1 MEERILKPS
10 STNCC
15 RSPGQMSL
23 FDSLDGGRMPQT
35 TERLPIASSMLNTG
49 ESPSA
54 AEEST
59 LSQIL
64 MENPPETLFLSEKA
78 LHGILN
84 RASRRGK
91 PLPPLLLTA
100 INGVLAWMAAGKT
113 TPSKFGRDV
122 AGGGKGALVQADKS
136 ATLATHQDQTVF
148 QRRVYGRPKR

>member
-1 MEERILKPS
+1 
-10 STNCC
+10 
-15 RSPGQMSL
+15 MSL
-23 FDSLDGGRMPQT
+23 FDSLDGGRGPQT

-64 MENPPETLFLSEKA
+64 TDNPPETLLLSEKA
-78 LHGILN
+78 LRGILS

-100 INGVLAWMAAGKT
+100 INGVLALYQSRGQSDLTGMQGQ
-113 TPSKFGRDV
+113 P
-122 AGGGKGALVQADKS
+122 
-136 ATLATHQDQTVF
+136 
-148 QRRVYGRPKR
+148 

>member
-1 MEERILKPS
+1 
-10 STNCC
+10 
-15 RSPGQMSL
+15 MSL

-35 TERLPIASSMLNTG
+35 TERLPIVSSMLNTG
-49 ESPSA
+49 ESPSV

-78 LHGILN
+78 LRGILD

-100 INGVLAWMAAGKT
+100 INGVLAW
-113 TPSKFGRDV
+113 
-122 AGGGKGALVQADKS
+122 
-136 ATLATHQDQTVF
+136 HQSRGQSDLTGMQG
-148 QRRVYGRPKR
+148 QP